1 MGKFQGWVDGT
12 RVVGLGEVGTELP
25 GRRQK
30 HFRSVAM
37 TAVRGPGHPPAAL
50 TQRTARR
57 PRPVGR
63 RGPPALP
70 PPRRPRIVLEPS
82 SNRPRTVPEGSARI
96 PEGSDHRPR
105 RPRSPSARLGALARL
120 AGVVRRPFRRHDAL
134 ESSSNRPRI
143 VLESS
148 SNRPRTVL
156 EPSPRVPASF
166 PEGSGHR
173 PHRSRSPSA
182 RLGALARLAGVVRR
196 PFLRHDAL
204 ESSSNR
210 PRTGPE
216 GSGQLPAR
224 IWPAP
229 PTRSRSPT
237 PRGGRPSGRRPAFQ
251 NQPPPTTRFAA

>member
-1 MGKFQGWVDGT
+1 
-12 RVVGLGEVGTELP
+12 
-25 GRRQK
+25 
-30 HFRSVAM
+30 M
-37 TAVRGPGHPPAAL
+37 TAVRGARAPAGRAHPAHGSAPSPGWPAWSA
-50 TQRTARR
+50 
-57 PRPVGR
+57 
-63 RGPPALP
+63 GPSAATTP
-70 PPRRPRIVLEPS
+70 
-82 SNRPRTVPEGSARI
+82 SNRPRTVLES
-96 PEGSDHRPR
+96 SSNRPR
-105 RPRSPSARLGALARL
+105 RIRPGSPKDPTTVPADRAHPAHGSAPSPGWPAWSAGPSAATT
-120 AGVVRRPFRRHDAL
+120 P
-134 ESSSNRPRI
+134 SNRPRI

-173 PHRSRSPSA
+173 PHRSRSPLA

-196 PFLRHDAL
+196 PFRRHDAL

-210 PRTGPE
+210 PRTVLE